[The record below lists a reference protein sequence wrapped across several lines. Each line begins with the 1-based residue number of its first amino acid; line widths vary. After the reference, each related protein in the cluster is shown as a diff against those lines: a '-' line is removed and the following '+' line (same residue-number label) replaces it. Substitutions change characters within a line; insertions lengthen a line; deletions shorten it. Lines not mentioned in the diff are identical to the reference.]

1 MTNFTKYNL
10 DGLTDAQVSESRDRY
25 GENVLTPPK
34 KTSLWKLY
42 LEKYNDP
49 IIKILLLLAFKQILV
64 ICVFQLLRAFVR
76 RPCQVFCD
84 ASVACPVFEHRLIIG
99 LKCFSQ

>member
-49 IIKILLLLAFKQILV
+49 IIKILLVAACVSLLLAFIENDFIETIGIFIAIVLATTV
-64 ICVFQLLRAFVR
+64 GFWFERDAERNLNCLL
-76 RPCQVFCD
+76 Q
-84 ASVACPVFEHRLIIG
+84 
-99 LKCFSQ
+99 